1 LNGSSTLTLK
11 ASASAALG
19 QFNVTVTGIYG
30 NQTASTTFLITIY
43 APTFTVGISGNVV
56 LGLGTTTTAIAQIGQ
71 QYGFT
76 GAVQLT
82 VSNLPKGVT
91 ATITPNPAT
100 QSSTVTF
107 AASTTAALGEYNAL
121 ITGTSGSQSSSS
133 YFPISIYTPTFTLS
147 GPYVGLTVSQATAST
162 TAITVNPEY
171 GFAGNVSFAVAGLP
185 KGMTGS
191 FSPNPT
197 AQTTNLTLTASNTL
211 AIGTYNLTVTGTSG
225 SQSASITLPVT
236 VNAGTFALYIPAG
249 ATLGVGSTTTVYA
262 GYSTTNGFQGSV
274 SFAATGLPKGV
285 TASIAPNSTPQYSY
299 IVLAAGST
307 AVLGNY
313 TFTITG
319 ISGSQSA
326 STSVPLTIVAPTFTI
341 FDLDQYYGDPI
352 DVGQGTTEQT
362 RIIIG
367 PQYGFTGNVSFAA
380 TTLPK
385 GVTASFSPNPGTQNT
400 TLTLTASSTAPLGTQ
415 NVTVTGTSGSQKAST
430 TFPIQIL

>member
-1 LNGSSTLTLK
+1 L
-11 ASASAALG
+11 
-19 QFNVTVTGIYG
+19 V
-30 NQTASTTFLITIY
+30 
-43 APTFTVGISGNVV
+43 
-56 LGLGTTTTAIAQIGQ
+56 
-71 QYGFT
+71 
-76 GAVQLT
+76 
-82 VSNLPKGVT
+82 
-91 ATITPNPAT
+91 
-100 QSSTVTF
+100 
-107 AASTTAALGEYNAL
+107 
-121 ITGTSGSQSSSS
+121 
-133 YFPISIYTPTFTLS
+133 
-147 GPYVGLTVSQATAST
+147 
-162 TAITVNPEY
+162 
-171 GFAGNVSFAVAGLP
+171 
-185 KGMTGS
+185 
-191 FSPNPT
+191 
-197 AQTTNLTLTASNTL
+197 ASNTL

-225 SQSASITLPVT
+225 SQRSSVIIPIT
-236 VNAGTFALYIPAG
+236 VNAGTFAVYVPEG
-249 ATLGVGSTTTVYA
+249 ATLGVGASTNMYA

-274 SFAATGLPKGV
+274 SFATTGLPKGV

-299 IVLAAGST
+299 ILLTASSN

-319 ISGSQSA
+319 TSGSQKS
-326 STSVPLTIVAPTFTI
+326 SVSVPLTIVTPTFTI

-352 DVGQGTTEQT
+352 DIGQGTTEQT